1 MLAARRSSRFPAPG
15 DRRVSRL
22 LPLGILA
29 LLLGLL
35 LGAPARGQLLFAPDA
50 LTTFA
55 PSILPTHCEV
65 ADVDQDGTP
74 DLITSSPGG
83 LSLGPIAWRKGL
95 GSGQFSG
102 TATTLP
108 DLSGTQV
115 HAADL
120 NGDGR
125 RDLLVSSEASPVV
138 QVALALPEGGFAAPT
153 TLSIPSPGNSG
164 HTTSSGDADGDGD
177 IDVLVVS
184 QPTAAFGGEARLF
197 LNDGAGGLTL
207 GPIVEGAINNTV
219 IGGVAGAIDSDGE
232 PDLVVISYDGVNLTS
247 TVWRGQ
253 PGGGMQAGFTFTGA
267 AVSRIADLD
276 SDGDADL
283 LAPVTVLL
291 EPVIV
296 RSYLGAADG
305 SFVQGPS
312 TDLQLTL
319 FGVVGTTLAD
329 FDGDSMLDLAVLVP
343 GTPPEAWMLRGAG
356 TGGFALPDARVSL
369 LGTGSS
375 NVSATIGPVADFDGD
390 GRLDVCAALTG
401 SFQSWFALSL
411 NRTYPPGSALLDLG
425 HQLEGANG
433 WPIQIASGSFAG
445 GTPFSFSLAHGPV
458 GGGVVYHIIGFSI
471 LDAPFKGGTMVPTPN
486 LLSGPWTP
494 TGTGALLLAGTWPMG
509 VPSGF
514 PLVAQFWFASSGSI
528 AGFAASSGVLVTMP

>member
-1 MLAARRSSRFPAPG
+1 
-15 DRRVSRL
+15 VSRL
-22 LPLGILA
+22 LPPGTLA
-29 LLLGLL
+29 VVLGLL

-50 LTTFA
+50 VTTFS
-55 PSILPTHCEV
+55 PSILPTRCEV
-65 ADVDQDGTP
+65 ADVDQDGAP

-125 RDLLVSSEASPVV
+125 RDLLVSSQASPVV

-153 TLSIPSPGNSG
+153 TLSIPSPGNS
-164 HTTSSGDADGDGD
+164 TRATSSGDAEGDGD
-177 IDVLVVS
+177 IDVLVVT
-184 QPTAAFGGEARLF
+184 QATAAFGGEARLF

-207 GPIVEGAINNTV
+207 GPIVEGTITNPVN
-219 IGGVAGAIDSDGE
+219 GGVAGSIDGDGE
-232 PDLVVISYDGVNLTS
+232 PDLVVMTQVGADVVS

-253 PGGGMQAGFTFTGA
+253 PGGGMQAGFTFTGS
-267 AVSRIADLD
+267 VSGIADLD
-276 SDGDADL
+276 ADGDADL
-283 LAPVTVLL
+283 LAPVAVLL

-296 RSYLGAADG
+296 DTYLGAGDG
-305 SFVQGPS
+305 SFVPGPS
-312 TDLQLTL
+312 TDLQLVL
-319 FGVVGTTLAD
+319 FGVINTTLAD
-329 FDGDSMLDLAVLVP
+329 FDGDSVPDLAVLVP

-411 NRTYPPGSALLDLG
+411 NRTYPPGGALLDLG

-433 WPIQIASGSFAG
+433 WPIQIASGSFVG

-494 TGTGALLLAGTWPMG
+494 TGTGTLLLAGTWPMG